1 MLVFYF
7 KFKPKDSKFGLELSS
22 NTFYKKKENKM
33 TRKQFWLGVLATA
46 LIFVTQGVLFA
57 GGNRE
62 SPTKNNVYTSLGP
75 SIFTETET
83 SFFNW
88 SVGYEGAIGSSFAL
102 GANLGLLV
110 SGDVGFG
117 VEFLLKPR
125 FYFGSSLE
133 KFFLGGN
140 LGYYSISTYYS
151 NTVYDPPYGYP
162 SIDSGYTDEGGFV
175 AGVNA
180 GYKFVFGSRSA
191 GFSLE
196 PSIGYDF
203 IPSRIN
209 IGLALGFAF
218 GGNAR
223 QEPAPRPVP
232 VAAPSS
238 VRDGIYV
245 GIIVF
250 GPDSEDITGGNPV
263 YLDQQGQ
270 GMATLNNLLETR
282 YQRTTSIGTAL
293 FYSAHLA
300 LANMKAAESKIP
312 RRDLASVTLFTFT
325 DGLDVSSTGLSL
337 PTINDPGNVGRPD
350 FAGGPIKP
358 YMDFVKGEIDNR
370 KINGTS
376 ITGRIVAVQGD
387 DITDITAFRSALRSL
402 ATGERY
408 VRDDIN
414 MARLNDVFQETANGI
429 VNAWTQTSFTMITP
443 EYAAGTRVRMVFGGG
458 NAQNARF
465 YIDGEVTV
473 RNRQYY
479 LTNIS
484 YGGGISSS
492 VPQGG
497 EIRGKMGG
505 NRVEYLFP
513 QITGEN
519 QGNSG
524 PSQWLITPGSNVWQI
539 NSEYNSAG
547 ASQRNVEKHNA
558 LIYLVLDRSSSIA
571 SADVPRV
578 QQAAK
583 NFIRILHDVYW
594 QN

>member
-1 MLVFYF
+1 VLVFSF
-7 KFKPKDSKFGLELSS
+7 KFKPKDSRFGLKLSG
-22 NTFYKKKENKM
+22 NTFYKENKM
-33 TRKQFWLGVLATA
+33 IRKQFWLGMFATA
-46 LIFVTQGVLFA
+46 LIFVTPWSLFA

-62 SPTKNNVYTSLGP
+62 SPTRHNVYTTLGP
-75 SIFTETET
+75 SFYTENET

-88 SVGYEGAIGSSFAL
+88 GVGYEGAIGKFFSL
-102 GANLGLLV
+102 GANLGLIA
-110 SGDVGFG
+110 GEGIG

-133 KFFLGGN
+133 KFFLGGS
-140 LGYYSISTYYS
+140 LGYYSISSIYS
-151 NTVYDPPYGYP
+151 NTVYDPYDGY
-162 SIDSGYTDEGGFV
+162 STDSGYADVVGGFV

-203 IPSRIN
+203 NPSRLN
-209 IGLALGFAF
+209 VGLALGFAF
-218 GGNAR
+218 GGNAAAR
-223 QEPAPRPVP
+223 QEPAPRSDP
-232 VAAPSS
+232 APSS
-238 VRDGIYV
+238 VRDGIYI
-245 GIIVF
+245 GIITF
-250 GPDSEDITGGNPV
+250 GPDAEDITGGNPV
-263 YLDQQGQ
+263 YLDQQGD
-270 GMATLNNLLETR
+270 GMARLNRLLDTR
-282 YQRTTSIGTAL
+282 YQRGTSIGTAL

-300 LANMKAAESKIP
+300 LANMKRAESKIP
-312 RRDLASVTLFTFT
+312 RNDLANVTLFTFT

-337 PTINDPGNVGRPD
+337 PTINDPGNVSRLE
-350 FAGGPIKP
+350 FAGGPIRP

-376 ITGRIVAVQGD
+376 ITARVVAVQGD
-387 DITDITAFRSALRSL
+387 DITDVVAFRSALRSL

-414 MARLNDVFQETANGI
+414 MARLNEVFQTIANDI
-429 VNAWTQTSFTMITP
+429 VNAWTQSSFTMVTP
-443 EYAAGTRVRMVFGGG
+443 EYAAGTRVRMVFGRET
-458 NAQNARF
+458 AQNARF

-492 VPQGG
+492 IPQGG
-497 EIRGKMGG
+497 EIRGTMGG
-505 NRVEYLFP
+505 NSVRYNFS
-513 QITGEN
+513 QFTGFN
-519 QGNSG
+519 LDNAVVT
-524 PSQWLITPGSNVWQI
+524 QWLITTGNNVWQI

-547 ASQRNVEKHNA
+547 ASQRKVERHNA
-558 LIYLVLDRSSSIA
+558 FIYLVLDRSSSIA
-571 SADVPRV
+571 PADVPKV

-583 NFIRILHDVYW
+583 DFIKYLQNVYW

>member
-1 MLVFYF
+1 
-7 KFKPKDSKFGLELSS
+7 
-22 NTFYKKKENKM
+22 M
-33 TRKQFWLGVLATA
+33 TRKQFWLGMLAAA
-46 LIFVTQGVLFA
+46 LIFVTPWSVFA
-57 GGNRE
+57 GGSRE
-62 SPTKNNVYTSLGP
+62 SPTRNNVYTSLGP
-75 SIFTETET
+75 SIFTENDT

-88 SVGYEGAIGSSFAL
+88 SVGYEGAIGSSFSL
-102 GANLGLLV
+102 GANIGLLV

-117 VEFLLKPR
+117 VDLLIKPR

-140 LGYYSISTYYS
+140 LGYYSISTYYD
-151 NTVYDPPYGYP
+151 NTVYDPYYGY
-162 SIDSGYTDEGGFV
+162 SYDSGYKDEGGFV

-203 IPSRIN
+203 LPNRFN
-209 IGLALGFAF
+209 IGLALGAAF
-218 GGNAR
+218 GGNAAPR
-223 QEPAPRPVP
+223 QEPAPRPV
-232 VAAPSS
+232 AAPSS
-238 VRDGIYV
+238 VKDGIYI
-245 GIIVF
+245 GIITF
-250 GPDSEDITGGNPV
+250 GPDAEDITGSGTPV
-263 YLDQQGQ
+263 YLDQQGE
-270 GMATLNNLLETR
+270 GMAKLNRLLETR
-282 YQRTTSIGTAL
+282 YQRGTSIGTAL

-337 PTINDPGNVGRPD
+337 PVINDPGNVNRPE
-350 FAGGPIKP
+350 FAGGPIRP

-376 ITGRIVAVQGD
+376 ITARVVAVQGD

-414 MARLNDVFQETANGI
+414 MARLNEVFQETANGI
-429 VNAWTQTSFTMITP
+429 VNAWTQTSFIMVTP

-458 NAQNARF
+458 SAQNARF

-479 LTNIS
+479 LSNIS

-492 VPQGG
+492 IPQGG

-539 NSEYNSAG
+539 NSEYDATG

-558 LIYLVLDRSSSIA
+558 FIYLVLDRSSSIKPT
-571 SADVPRV
+571 DVPLV

-583 NFIRILHDVYW
+583 NFIRILHNVYW